1 MKIRNLIQK
10 AVCLGILVVLLAIF
24 ASSCTRLSRVLAEGQ
39 GYDYIE
45 QTEDQAVIQITED
58 IGNQYGICPELLQA
72 IIFYESSNRPDI
84 KSRTGDIGYMQ
95 VNPKWHRERMEKLGV
110 IELADGYSNILTG
123 TDYLSELAQE
133 YEDPVR
139 VLMEY
144 NGDSQ
149 AQELTEAGK
158 MSRYAK
164 KILELSDKLE
174 RLHGK

>member
-1 MKIRNLIQK
+1 
-10 AVCLGILVVLLAIF
+10 
-24 ASSCTRLSRVLAEGQ
+24 
-39 GYDYIE
+39 
-45 QTEDQAVIQITED
+45 
-58 IGNQYGICPELLQA
+58 
-72 IIFYESSNRPDI
+72 
-84 KSRTGDIGYMQ
+84 MQ

-133 YEDPVR
+133 YEDPAR